1 MTEQTVQ
8 TPITVSDA
16 VKPGWKTTEFWLS
29 LATSL
34 AGLAALFGV
43 ITPTEAGTAMIG
55 ITQAV
60 GGIMS
65 TIAIVGYSWSRGK
78 AKQKDIAAILEMLSK
93 IPQVKQ

>member
-34 AGLAALFGV
+34 SGLAALLGF
-43 ITPTEAGTAMIG
+43 ISPTEAGTMIAG

-60 GGIMS
+60 GGIIAAATVMS
-65 TIAIVGYSWSRGK
+65 YSLSRGRS
-78 AKQKDIAAILEMLSK
+78 KQTDIAAILEILNK